1 MGTTQPG
8 MLLNPLSVW
17 CSEKEKRF
25 LGATLGFLDWAP
37 TADFFRVRCGQEA
50 VEGSSGPPLIGLS
63 VLY

>member
-25 LGATLGFLDWAP
+25 LGATLSFLDWAP
-37 TADFFRVRCGQEA
+37 TADFFGVRCGQEA
-50 VEGSSGPPLIGLS
+50 VE
-63 VLY
+63 